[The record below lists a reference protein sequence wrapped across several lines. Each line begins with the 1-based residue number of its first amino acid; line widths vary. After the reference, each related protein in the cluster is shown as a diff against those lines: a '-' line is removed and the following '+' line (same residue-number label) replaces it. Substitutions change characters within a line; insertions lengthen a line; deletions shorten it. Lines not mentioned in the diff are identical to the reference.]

1 MSKIFNLLNTK
12 YASLDFPES
21 SLSALGV
28 DRQKLNELTANAS
41 GFALAAGI
49 PNWIHSAITDILS
62 YSSNVYSV
70 AKEEGKYVAVEK
82 SNSNSDQALI
92 LKYEASSNKILE
104 VLSTIE
110 VDATWVSL
118 FTFATMFRNDKDM
131 AELMDALNVFASLL
145 QGKEVSEEET
155 TKAYFKVTSKV
166 AESIFDLEDN
176 VVLNSSGAV
185 RTITREVLNA
195 TDEYD
200 NLVCQK
206 AFQSVFAM
214 DCEPDFFTFF
224 SPKSLAFS
232 ESEKVKD
239 TANKS
244 YIISEHRKFTEDE
257 QEMMANTAMRMPS
270 YIPSKEALDLVG
282 AFYATN
288 KAGFGRPL
296 RAALLYGESGTGKT
310 EMVQYLGFK
319 LGLPVTTFQCSAN
332 TDENDLLGKPISLGL
347 SGGDGKISYTETE
360 LVRAVKNGWI
370 IEIQEAASVKE
381 TAVLQIFNALLDGTE
396 LLQLPDGRQL
406 TPHPN
411 FIMVF
416 TTNVSYEGCNA
427 LNQSLISRNQFV
439 REVALPSDEEFAQ
452 RLASQLSWP
461 DKISKTPIKEA
472 IKTMHK
478 IKEYLKENYLMDG
491 SCDFRAVKD
500 WLQLYLAYNEVGIPK
515 TLLECS
521 EYTVIPKATL
531 DNEHHDAIRAI
542 CAALISV

>member
-1 MSKIFNLLNTK
+1 MSKVFNLLNSAYT
-12 YASLDFPES
+12 SLDFPES

-28 DRQKLNELTANAS
+28 NCQKLNDLIANAS

-49 PNWIHSAITDILS
+49 PNWMHNAVVDVLS

-70 AKEEGKYVAVEK
+70 AKEDGKYVAVEK

-92 LKYEASSNKILE
+92 LRYEPSSNKILE

-110 VDATWVSL
+110 MDSTWVSL
-118 FTFATMFRNDKDM
+118 FAFASMFRNDQDTI
-131 AELMDALNVFASLL
+131 ELMDALKVFASLL
-145 QGKEVSEEET
+145 QGKEISEDET
-155 TKAYFKVTSKV
+155 TRAYFKLNAKV
-166 AESIFDLEDN
+166 AETIFDLDDN
-176 VVLNSSGAV
+176 VCFNSNGAV
-185 RTITREVLNA
+185 KTITKEVLNA
-195 TDEYD
+195 TNEYD

-224 SPKSLAFS
+224 SPKSLAFLK
-232 ESEKVKD
+232 SEKVQNM
-239 TANKS
+239 AEQS
-244 YIISEHRKFTEDE
+244 FVISEHRKFTEDE

-270 YIPSKEALDLVG
+270 YIPSQEALDLVG

-288 KAGFGRPL
+288 KAGFGKPL

-310 EMVQYLGFK
+310 EMVQYLGYK

-347 SGGDGKISYTETE
+347 AGGDGKISYTETE

-381 TAVLQIFNALLDGTE
+381 TAVLQVFNALLDGTE

-439 REVALPSDEEFAQ
+439 REVALPSDKEFAQ
-452 RLASQLSWP
+452 RLVSQLNWP
-461 DKISKTPIKEA
+461 DKISRTPIKEA
-472 IKTMHK
+472 IQTMHK

-500 WLQLYLAYNEVGIPK
+500 WLQLYLAYNEVGISK

-521 EYTVIPKATL
+521 EYTVVPKATL

-542 CAALISV
+542 CAALVSV